1 MQKPAKMD
9 EEVFEGEEVSALPA
23 IRSEDRSEIDLR
35 IQTAHKFPRNITTFR
50 QQALTMATM
59 DEETAESCYYQLPR
73 GGKVIEGPGIRLAEI
88 VNSAWGNMDC
98 CAWVHEVQDHW
109 VVARAYAHDLEK
121 NVRVSFEVRRRITDK
136 YGKRY
141 NEDMI
146 LVTANAACAIALRN
160 AIFRVVP
167 KAYVDSIMA
176 SAKKVAI
183 GDASTLATR
192 RAKALT
198 FFNSLNVTNERI
210 LAFLKKPGL
219 DDIDLKDLEALT
231 GLKTAIKEGSTTVEE
246 VFPVAPAPGAAAG
259 EAPAANKTEATL
271 NKLKATKGTEAAQP
285 PQA

>member
-1 MQKPAKMD
+1 MQKPVRSE
-9 EEVFEGEEVSALPA
+9 EEVFDGEEVSTLPV
-23 IRSEDRSEIDLR
+23 IRAEERAEIDAR
-35 IQTAHKFPRNITTFR
+35 IATAHKYPRNITTFR
-50 QQALTMATM
+50 EQALAMATM

-73 GGKVIEGPGIRLAEI
+73 GGKTIEGPGIRLAEI

-98 CAWVHEVQDHW
+98 CAWVHEIQDHW

-146 LVTANAACAIALRN
+146 LVTANAACAISLRN

-167 KAYVDSIMA
+167 KAYVDHVMQA
-176 SAKKVAI
+176 AKKVAI

-192 RAKALT
+192 RAKALAY
-198 FFNSLNVTNERI
+198 FNSLNVTNDQI
-210 LAFLKKPGL
+210 LAFLKKPGI
-219 DDIDLKDLEALT
+219 DDVDLKDLETLT
-231 GLKTAIKEGSTTVEE
+231 GLKTAIKEGATTVEE
-246 VFPVAPAPGAAAG
+246 IFSPVPPPGGA
-259 EAPAANKTEATL
+259 EPPAANKTEATL
-271 NKLKATKGTEAAQP
+271 NKMKAAKAAENASP